1 MWQSGILFLEHL
13 QVVLEPLLA
22 ILYPWYQ
29 LLTLS
34 LNSKFQSPPIC
45 STLDVLRLE
54 VEDSWSLI
62 RQTWVTHPSWM
73 LLYGACWNDEM
84 VFYKLSIV
92 ILDVRLEST
101 NNNSDGRFLY
111 FCTDSLSMRFKLLI
125 TDYLAWLEMFREIS
139 FLLSYNR

>member
-1 MWQSGILFLEHL
+1 
-13 QVVLEPLLA
+13 
-22 ILYPWYQ
+22 
-29 LLTLS
+29 
-34 LNSKFQSPPIC
+34 
-45 STLDVLRLE
+45 
-54 VEDSWSLI
+54 
-62 RQTWVTHPSWM
+62 M

-125 TDYLAWLEMFREIS
+125 TDYLAWFEMFREIS